1 MAQLGLR
8 KYGSQFTTIEREKEK
23 REHFRREK
31 LIALL
36 NQKLHRA
43 FGLTASNPII
53 ESEIESFVH
62 HSKGE
67 FSELKLKKLKNEIA
81 VRLEPEGILLKTRK
95 ASRFGS
101 GAAKAAGMGIVGITT
116 RADHKP
122 LASGSRHSMSVKSF
136 HNNDPTV
143 RSVHGSQM
151 SNRSSSHRSLAESDE
166 WREIQNFNTLL
177 HLEEQNQEI
186 LNDKEQQRQM
196 KEELDKQIREK
207 RERVRQEQ
215 ETEKTYEVMQRRLM
229 NEAERKETLRID
241 NLRKKVEKANYGRDM
256 QIIMENTI
264 KKSEIDNVKAQ
275 EAMMVAK
282 LKKELEI
289 EKLAYKEQ
297 RNVQKKQMK
306 QMLTENTN
314 AQFLTKV
321 AVQREREEDERL
333 QKDIMKKLEEQQNK
347 EANDSKLRKEKQQNF
362 VDKMAYDVYGKVI
375 MKNKEEEDKIRR
387 YVEER
392 DIKDRINENRKI
404 TKLKREQ
411 NDIKDILS
419 RQMKDKSNKE
429 AIDKEAIE
437 EQAKLWKMDR
447 EQFSKEEEQL
457 KRKMK
462 SLTNQNAEL
471 INKQIHEHKSQNKGM
486 DEMEYG
492 LNKTYLKGIRQK
504 KHQIMKEE

>member
-1 MAQLGLR
+1 
-8 KYGSQFTTIEREKEK
+8 
-23 REHFRREK
+23 
-31 LIALL
+31 
-36 NQKLHRA
+36 
-43 FGLTASNPII
+43 
-53 ESEIESFVH
+53 
-62 HSKGE
+62 
-67 FSELKLKKLKNEIA
+67 
-81 VRLEPEGILLKTRK
+81 
-95 ASRFGS
+95 
-101 GAAKAAGMGIVGITT
+101 
-116 RADHKP
+116 
-122 LASGSRHSMSVKSF
+122 
-136 HNNDPTV
+136 
-143 RSVHGSQM
+143 M

-196 KEELDKQIREK
+196 KDELDKQIREK

-229 NEAERKETLRID
+229 NDAERKEALRIE
-241 NLRKKVEKANYGRDM
+241 NLRKKVEKAKYGRNM

-264 KKSEIDNVKAQ
+264 KKSEIDNEKAQ

-333 QKDIMKKLEEQQNK
+333 QKDIMRKLEEQQNK

-362 VDKMAYDVYGKVI
+362 VDRMAHDVYGKVI
-375 MKNKEEEDKIRR
+375 LKNKEEEDKIRR

-392 DIKDRINENRKI
+392 DMKDRINENRKI

-411 NDIKDILS
+411 NDIKDTLS
-419 RQMKDKSNKE
+419 RQMKDKFNKE
-429 AIDKEAIE
+429 ALDKEAIE

-462 SLTNQNAEL
+462 SLTSQNAEL
-471 INKQIHEHKSQNKGM
+471 INKQIHEHQSQNKGM

-504 KHQIMKEE
+504 KHQIMKDE